1 MCLPRTLPPGTNTP
15 LPSAGFYQLCLD
27 NHQNHFGLMQVY
39 LNFGVY
45 YDDFNMEHQQPAERK
60 ELNDTLE
67 AIGVRVRVSQQGSDG
82 HVLPRTL
89 SRAFARAELQHRV
102 QH

>member
-1 MCLPRTLPPGTNTP
+1 
-15 LPSAGFYQLCLD
+15 
-27 NHQNHFGLMQVY
+27 MQVY

-67 AIGVRVRVSQQGSDG
+67 AIGVRVRVSQKGRDR